1 MEVPQN
7 RESQKKITMS
17 KRSVILKK
25 RKTEI
30 TKVLRQATLIM
41 GLILPQIA
49 SADIFWA
56 FRNEDGSTNWQYVA
70 NFSTSILII
79 ALSVTALRLLLS
91 QRQANRYNKEL
102 ESIRRQLEDRVEERT
117 ANLNHSNQLL
127 KNSNLALA
135 EEIKEHLTTTER
147 LASSEAYIGS
157 ILHSMP
163 FMLVGLDG
171 DNIVTQWNLEAEKVS
186 GCKNSQI
193 KGQNLWKK
201 YPQIPLSQDQVD
213 QARSEKEILLFKS
226 FRKDYKYF
234 NVTIYPLQEQKE
246 TGAVIIIDDVT
257 EQVNANNLLV
267 QRDKMASVG
276 EMAAIMAQDI
286 NLPLNAT
293 LKDLHSVRQALT
305 EELLDPIWL
314 NELIENALIRG
325 QQSKNVVE
333 NLLSFSKTKGDKK
346 SIEQINTIIDHS
358 IDLAESL
365 LSVNSGLRFRDID
378 VNCDYEDDNLQ
389 IRCHATELQ
398 QVFLSLFRYSCQQ
411 LGKVDEADHIP
422 NIRILVRSDQE
433 DIVIQINHN
442 GATISSEEQR
452 FIFEPY
458 SGHELS
464 GDKYRLESRL
474 TFTQFIVVNQ
484 HHGQI
489 TVASDNGDG
498 TTFHLRFPRTG

>member
-1 MEVPQN
+1 
-7 RESQKKITMS
+7 MS

-25 RKTEI
+25 RNTE
-30 TKVLRQATLIM
+30 TPKVLRKVIIIL
-41 GLILPQIA
+41 GLILSPIA

-56 FRNEDGSTNWQYVA
+56 FRNADDSTNWQYVA
-70 NFSTSILII
+70 NFSSSILII

-102 ESIRRQLEDRVEERT
+102 ESVRRQLEDRVEERT

-127 KNSNLALA
+127 KNSNSALA

-163 FMLVGLDG
+163 FMLIGLDG
-171 DNIVTQWNLEAEKVS
+171 KNIVTQWNREAEKVS
-186 GCKNSQI
+186 GFKSSQM
-193 KGQNLWKK
+193 KGQNLWTQ
-201 YPQIPLSQDQVD
+201 YPQITLSQEQVD
-213 QARSEKEILLFKS
+213 QARSEKKILAFKS
-226 FRKDYKYF
+226 YQQDHKYF
-234 NVTIYPLQEQKE
+234 NVTIYPLKEQKE

-276 EMAAIMAQDI
+276 EMAATMAQDI

-293 LKDLHSVRQALT
+293 LKDLHSVRHALT
-305 EELLDPIWL
+305 EELPDPIWL

-333 NLLSFSKTKGDKK
+333 NLLSFSSAKGDEK
-346 SIEQINTIIDHS
+346 SVEKINTIIDHS
-358 IDLAESL
+358 IDLAVSL
-365 LSVNSGLRFRDID
+365 LSVHSGLRFRDID
-378 VNCDYEDDNLQ
+378 VSCDYEDDTLQ
-389 IRCHATELQ
+389 IRCNATELQ

-411 LGKVDEADHIP
+411 LGKVDEADHTP
-422 NIRILVRSDQE
+422 HIRIRVRSDE
-433 DIVIQINHN
+433 NDIVIQINHN
-442 GATISSEEQR
+442 GATVSLEEQR

-458 SGHELS
+458 SGHELT
-464 GDKYRLESRL
+464 GDKYRTESRL
-474 TFTQFIVVNQ
+474 TFTQFIVVYQ

-489 TVASDNGDG
+489 TVASHDDEG
-498 TTFHLRFPRTG
+498 TTFHLRFPRTD